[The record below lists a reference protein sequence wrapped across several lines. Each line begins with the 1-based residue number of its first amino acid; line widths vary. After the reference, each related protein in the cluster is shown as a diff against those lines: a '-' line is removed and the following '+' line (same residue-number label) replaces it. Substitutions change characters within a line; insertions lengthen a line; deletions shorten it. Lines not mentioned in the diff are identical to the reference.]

1 MNPASGWFTPTR
13 TFMAGMALYFLL
25 HSLIRVSFSDSLEL
39 DEAEQWVF
47 AQWLDWGYSSQPPL
61 YTWLLKALFSL
72 LGESIFTTTLLKNLC
87 LYALYVATFGLAR
100 RVLGDEQRAILA
112 ALSLLLMPPIA
123 WEASRDLTH
132 TVLVACWVP
141 VSLLVVI
148 GLLERPST
156 RGYLAWGLVT
166 GLGLLSKYNFSLHLA
181 ALAVSLLTLPEGRRV
196 LYDRR
201 LLLTLWLAALVY
213 APQGLWLLEHH
224 AELARGL
231 GKLGVARTPV
241 SLLPGRLI
249 VAIAAYVAPL
259 LMIVALIGGV
269 RLPMSRPDVPNTP
282 VTRLLGRYVA
292 VIGLILLVGTGFI
305 AGGHLRTRWL
315 FPFMVLFPV
324 WLFSR
329 IPPDCLTPLRARCH
343 AGCSGVAASII
354 LLLMLLRIP
363 GAAWTQKPTDI
374 NLPFNAV
381 ADSLRQAGFHHG
393 VIVAANA
400 HMAGNLR
407 YQFREQALVITPHL
421 GFHLPPRLAGQP
433 LLLFWEA
440 EKQTQMPPA
449 LAEFARDRLGVAVNA
464 LEPHYVL
471 HPYRYSDG
479 LQSKMAYVIVTAG
492 AS

>member
-61 YTWLLKALFSL
+61 YTWLLKALFSI

-100 RVLGDEQRAILA
+100 RVLGDEQRAVLA

-181 ALAVSLLTLPEGRRV
+181 ALAVSLLTLAEGRRV

-231 GKLGVARTPV
+231 GKLGVARTQV

-259 LMIVALIGGV
+259 LVIVALIGGV
-269 RLPMSRPDVPNTP
+269 RLPRFRPECADHCRNPF
-282 VTRLLGRYVA
+282 A
-292 VIGLILLVGTGFI
+292 GTLCCNNRADF
-305 AGGHLRTRWL
+305 AGGNRVHRG
-315 FPFMVLFPV
+315 
-324 WLFSR
+324 
-329 IPPDCLTPLRARCH
+329 RA
-343 AGCSGVAASII
+343 SQDT
-354 LLLMLLRIP
+354 L
-363 GAAWTQKPTDI
+363 
-374 NLPFNAV
+374 AV
-381 ADSLRQAGFHHG
+381 SLHG
-393 VIVAANA
+393 VVSGLVVFPHSAGLPDPSPGQVPRRMQRGSRQHHSAAHA
-400 HMAGNLR
+400 AQDSGSSLDPET
-407 YQFREQALVITPHL
+407 Y
-421 GFHLPPRLAGQP
+421 G
-433 LLLFWEA
+433 
-440 EKQTQMPPA
+440 
-449 LAEFARDRLGVAVNA
+449 
-464 LEPHYVL
+464 
-471 HPYRYSDG
+471 S
-479 LQSKMAYVIVTAG
+479 
-492 AS
+492 